1 MTRRTTAR
9 RAFDV
14 AFVTAMTAMLHRL
27 GARPN
32 PLGWYAVRMHTMAGE
47 LELSVH
53 DGWLAA
59 RFVDLDRAKAL
70 LNPRGQLGDGRLNPF
85 SGKWNFH
92 FGPEDRVEDAVAL
105 VEAELCAVTAVVL
118 PPS

>member
-1 MTRRTTAR
+1 MTRRTAAR

-14 AFVTAMTAMLHRL
+14 AFVEATTAMLHRL

-32 PLGWYAVRMHTMAGE
+32 PSGWYALRLDTLAGE
-47 LELSVH
+47 LEFTVH

-59 RFVDLDRAKAL
+59 RFTDLDRAKAL
-70 LNPRGQLGDGRLNPF
+70 LNPRGYRLNQF

-105 VEAELCAVTAVVL
+105 VEAELRTVITVA